1 MSPELLEQLKA
12 RDYPVKISFDDQDK
26 VYVAEFFDLP
36 GCSAYGDTVQE
47 AYHRAQEAKAEW
59 LRVTL
64 EQGLPIPEPS
74 KTEEYSGR
82 ILVRLP
88 TSLHSMLSDKAKLHG
103 ASLNQYI
110 LHLLS
115 AALVGDE
122 VSTQLDE
129 LRNKIEHLEWRIAQ
143 LTLAVEPPQWQ
154 LGQMSTVSTRIGA
167 NYNIM
172 APGTEFA
179 SPTVNVVAGT
189 VTLGESFKQK
199 VTDAVSPLLIS
210 AQSVHRSERHARAK

>member
-12 RDYPVKISFDDQDK
+12 RDYPVKISFDEQDK
-26 VYVAEFFDLP
+26 VYVAGFFDLP

-47 AYHRAQEAKAEW
+47 AYRRAQEAKAEW

-115 AALVGDE
+115 AAVVGDE

-129 LRNKIEHLEWRIAQ
+129 VRNKIEHLEWRIAQ
-143 LTLAVEPPQWQ
+143 LTLALEPRQWQ
-154 LGQMSTVSTRIGA
+154 LGQMFPA
-167 NYNIM
+167 
-172 APGTEFA
+172 
-179 SPTVNVVAGT
+179 
-189 VTLGESFKQK
+189 
-199 VTDAVSPLLIS
+199 
-210 AQSVHRSERHARAK
+210 